1 MRYLRKISIGG
12 LEIDNLSLR
21 ETVDLIEKA
30 INKKNL
36 SRPFYIFNPNLHCLY
51 LMNSNSEFSKA
62 YRRGNLIVP
71 DGVFILRLAS
81 FLKTPFK
88 ERVNGTDLTDK
99 LIKKAVKKGYRIFF
113 LTARTGLGQSLFS
126 QLKNKELK
134 ASYFDWPYKK
144 YHDNKY
150 SKKALKEINN
160 CSPDILFLGLG
171 ASWQEI
177 WAIRNKSK
185 LKAKLVIAV
194 GSALDYVSGQKKRA
208 PLWMQKNG
216 LEWFWR
222 FLIEPKRLFKRF
234 FIEDFPLAL
243 KLIAK
248 G

>member
-1 MRYLRKISIGG
+1 
-12 LEIDNLSLR
+12 
-21 ETVDLIEKA
+21 
-30 INKKNL
+30 
-36 SRPFYIFNPNLHCLY
+36 
-51 LMNSNSEFSKA
+51 
-62 YRRGNLIVP
+62 
-71 DGVFILRLAS
+71 
-81 FLKTPFK
+81 
-88 ERVNGTDLTDK
+88 
-99 LIKKAVKKGYRIFF
+99 IFF